1 MCEFF
6 NKWLQKYEVW
16 QIVILISS
24 CDFIYEY
31 IILFYLSSSR
41 VRIPWDWHRSSGGTW
56 DWIRILVVRI
66 PCRTVHLEQVPMS
79 IIWKCK
85 SSIKKDKRRI
95 LNKFCFVITSTW
107 CIEKV
112 ESKFKQSNCF
122 FGFLR
127 SLGSGFMQMKSR
139 IQIRINWHGSA
150 TLLKSVKNKIFRLA
164 GIL

>member
-1 MCEFF
+1 MCEFS

-24 CDFIYEY
+24 CDFIYVY

-41 VRIPWDWHRSSGGTW
+41 VRIPWDWHRSSVGTW

-95 LNKFCFVITSTW
+95 LTKFCFVITSDL

-112 ESKFKQSNCF
+112 ESKFKQSNWF
-122 FGFLR
+122 FC
-127 SLGSGFMQMKSR
+127 
-139 IQIRINWHGSA
+139 
-150 TLLKSVKNKIFRLA
+150 
-164 GIL
+164 GILGV